1 MDVSDRFAGGDG
13 RGAGSAVFEPLE
25 SRLLLDAAALGAPDL
40 DANQYIYD
48 GGSPLQVGVM
58 SAPSVVDWNG
68 DGAKDLLVGQFTHG
82 KIWLYLNQGTD
93 RAPVLKF
100 ISFLQAGGRDIRL
113 PAG

>member
-93 RAPVLKF
+93 ADPIF
-100 ISFLQAGGRDIRL
+100 NGGTLIES
-113 PAG
+113 GGQHITTSYG